1 MDHRTI
7 SHGAVKSESTAQ
19 SERSKSQTMRK
30 LATVMARLPACLL
43 LACAAYVGMP
53 TAGHAADTLPEPVN
67 VSLPDAKK
75 LGNSKFTWFGL
86 HVYDAQLW
94 SSVTGNQFDY
104 KVHPSWLELKYGRD
118 FAGADI
124 AEQSREEME
133 KMGGA
138 SEEKLKAWEK
148 KLAEI
153 FPNIKKGDTLSA
165 MYLPGKVMQF
175 FHNGKPL
182 ASVNDMELARSFM
195 GIWLDAKTSEPDLR
209 KKLIGLR

>member
-1 MDHRTI
+1 MNLIH
-7 SHGAVKSESTAQ
+7 V
-19 SERSKSQTMRK
+19 TMRLDRV
-30 LATVMARLPACLL
+30 LAVLMLVSLCSAVLPGASL
-43 LACAAYVGMP
+43 
-53 TAGHAADTLPEPVN
+53 AADGLPEPVN
-67 VSLPDAKK
+67 VSMPEAKK

-94 SSVTGNQFDY
+94 SSVTGSQFDY
-104 KVHPSWLELKYGRD
+104 KQHPSWLELKYGRD
-118 FAGADI
+118 FAGSDI

-133 KMGGA
+133 KIGGA
-138 SEEKLKAWEK
+138 SEDKLKAWEK

-165 MYLPGKVMQF
+165 LFVPGKVMQF

-182 ASVNDMELARSFM
+182 ATVNDMELARSFM
-195 GIWLDAKTSEPDLR
+195 GIWLDSKTSEPDLR

>member
-1 MDHRTI
+1 MDQSGNKRGNIGHNPKGQMRRT
-7 SHGAVKSESTAQ
+7 
-19 SERSKSQTMRK
+19 
-30 LATVMARLPACLL
+30 LASVV
-43 LACAAYVGMP
+43 LAIAAY
-53 TAGHAADTLPEPVN
+53 AGLQSTSQAADALPEPVN
-67 VSLPDAKK
+67 VSMPEAKK

-133 KMGGA
+133 KIGGA
-138 SEEKLKAWEK
+138 SEDKLKAWEK
-148 KLAEI
+148 RLGEI

-182 ASVNDMELARSFM
+182 AAVNDMELARSFM

>member
-1 MDHRTI
+1 MI
-7 SHGAVKSESTAQ
+7 ST
-19 SERSKSQTMRK
+19 
-30 LATVMARLPACLL
+30 PLL
-43 LACAAYVGMP
+43 LVICALMVLPTAAY
-53 TAGHAADTLPEPVN
+53 ASDALPEPVKT
-67 VSLPDAKK
+67 SMPEAKK

-94 SSVTGNQFDY
+94 SSVGGTQFDY
-104 KVHPSWLELKYGRD
+104 KQHPSWLELKYGRD
-118 FAGADI
+118 FEGSDI

-133 KMGGA
+133 KIGSG
-138 SEEKLKAWEK
+138 SDEKLKAWEK

-165 MYLPGKVMQF
+165 LYLPGKVMQF

-182 ASVNDMELARSFM
+182 AALNDMELARSFM
-195 GIWLDAKTSEPDLR
+195 GIWLDTKTSEPDLR